1 VATKALAARSSG
13 TLELWGDGSQLRSYL
28 HVDDA
33 VDRIITITTA
43 DRYDGPVNVGA
54 AGPVTCREIAELCL
68 DIVGADADIVTDP
81 AEPMFALGAFHNN
94 NLVGITHIIYH
105 RSCWTSGD
113 YCYLQDLF
121 TAENARNKGVAT
133 TLIEAVYARAKADGA
148 SRVHWLTHETN
159 ATAQKLYEKV
169 AARSGFIQY
178 RKILSL

>member
-1 VATKALAARSSG
+1 MKPNVRELVAADFSAWLPLWQG
-13 TLELWGDGSQLRSYL
+13 YLEFYKSILSEE
-28 HVDDA
+28 
-33 VDRIITITTA
+33 TTQTTWQ
-43 DRYDGPVNVGA
+43 R
-54 AGPVTCREIAELCL
+54 L
-68 DIVGADADIVTDP
+68 TDP